1 MAKRPIYV
9 GLDAGYGYTK
19 VSSSVKKPQ
28 AFPSVAEKAP
38 KDTLKGMQ
46 SLFSKIKTA
55 NVDVLDS
62 LHVSIS
68 ENALPSV
75 EWVVGSKALRSGLS
89 RVDYVLTEN
98 KVDDPKF
105 RALLATA
112 LAIATPDVSGE
123 YEVNLC
129 TGLAVSYF
137 AEQQGPLTESLQN
150 RVFEVAYHE
159 GPYKG
164 VEKRIR
170 IKNVLVAPQGL
181 GVVLGMLLEQ
191 GKSMDDVENGL
202 VAILDIGMKTTD
214 YAVFEGYEPVPA
226 MSDGITDLGMNRI
239 TQAIRNTNRKLTN
252 AQADE
257 LAWTGKTTG
266 MRADEE
272 LMSEL
277 ESLKQDLATAIANEV
292 FVQAWNENLSQFD
305 KVYITGGGGEV
316 LFPYLKAY
324 GPNIELT
331 NKKVHARFGNSQ
343 GFLNIARYIFGEEAD
358 EAAAGKTEA

>member
-1 MAKRPIYV
+1 MTKRAIYV

-46 SLFSKIKTA
+46 TLFSKIKTTDA
-55 NVDVLDS
+55 DVLGS

-68 ENALPSV
+68 ENALPAN
-75 EWVVGSKALRSGLS
+75 EWVVGAKALRSGIS
-89 RVDYVLTEN
+89 RADYVLTEN

-105 RALLATA
+105 RTLLATA
-112 LAIATPDVSGE
+112 LAVATPDVSGE

-137 AEQQGPLTESLQN
+137 AEQQEALTESLQN
-150 RVFEVAYHE
+150 RVFDVTYKE

-164 VEKRIR
+164 VEKSIRIR
-170 IKNVLVAPQGL
+170 NVLVAPQGL

-191 GKSMDDVENGL
+191 GKTMEEVEQGL

-257 LAWTGKTTG
+257 LAWTGRTTG
-266 MRADEE
+266 MRADED
-272 LMSEL
+272 LLHEL
-277 ESLKQDLATAIANEV
+277 EGLKQELATAIVNEV

-316 LFPYLKAY
+316 LYPYLKTY
-324 GPNIELT
+324 GSHIELT
-331 NKKVHARFGNSQ
+331 NKKAHARFGNSQ
-343 GFLNIARYIFGEEAD
+343 GFLSIARYVFGDEAE
-358 EAAAGKTEA
+358 EAAAGKSEA